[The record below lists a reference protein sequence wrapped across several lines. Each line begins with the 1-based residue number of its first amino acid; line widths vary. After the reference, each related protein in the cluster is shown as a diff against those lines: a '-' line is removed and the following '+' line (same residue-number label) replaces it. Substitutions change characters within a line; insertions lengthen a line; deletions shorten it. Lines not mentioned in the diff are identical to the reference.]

1 MSSSQQINA
10 TSTQVQATN
19 EGTSIPV
26 AATLPVISAPVLP
39 LGLSSIPTPSVI
51 SPFTTP
57 VPSAGPRVTFP
68 PSMTQFMND
77 PANLQAIQGFG
88 KVMAMCQQKGGM
100 PFLPGM
106 FPFALPG
113 MGSMPLQAPMVVTP
127 FQMPMPQP
135 SPFQPQLVST
145 MARVNLTGALNA
157 AGPSRPSQGDVREA
171 EPTRTRR
178 SRSNRNE
185 RARTR
190 ASCQEEEAES
200 QPRLPVA
207 NRLTVPNDR
216 VQQMEA
222 KLERLEKKVG
232 EKNDRDKPLA
242 GSPFT
247 TRVHLTPFPQK
258 VKIDAPRFTGKE
270 DPEIHLDSFN
280 QSATMNGCTDEEK
293 CLLFFQTL
301 RNRATEWFNK
311 LRPGSID
318 SFSDLASKFKAM
330 FQENCTKRKKFTYLS
345 TAGQRKSENLTQF
358 LTRWKEEVD
367 KVEEMDDKTV
377 LSLLLN
383 GLRAGELYKEF
394 CWKPPATYQEAYHTA
409 WEFAEAETQLRA
421 KKEAEHGYKP
431 KPVQVKKEE
440 APGPSRPRH
449 HYDPVVR
456 VVNTEECQ
464 EIRKAPVILP
474 ENPTGQ
480 TGRQWSGTYCSY
492 HRSDSHNTSECKS
505 VKGVIRQMI
514 DSGELGKDYLQKAQE
529 KSHQWVRPAAPG
541 DDRDNDRRRNSR
553 PRERQPAPEKE
564 YIGMIFGGPEG
575 GDSAAQRKNL
585 VRSIYVGEVSAEP
598 PRRKHTIREPI
609 AFTDRDLPP
618 TGEDHNDPLV
628 ITMDINGVDI
638 ARVLVDTGSSVNI
651 LYLETF
657 QKLRLCR
664 TQLEPLKTPLSG
676 FTGDTVEAEG
686 SIVLPVELGSGEKTV
701 WKKMWFIVVDIK
713 CVHNAILGR
722 PERRPEECPEC
733 YARAVKKM
741 TKGVNVISQEIT
753 KGETREKL
761 EPEAETVEIEL
772 HPGDSLRMVKIGAN
786 LPEGLKAEIT
796 RVLQEYAGIFA
807 WSVADMPGIDRSI
820 ICHRLAV
827 SEGSRPVRQKKRYL
841 ASDQRDFVKKEVKD
855 LLSVD
860 LPVNKPTEQ
869 WWEMAV
875 DGASGPRGYG
885 GGIVF
890 TTPEGFKIYHAIV
903 FNFKLTNN
911 EAEYEALTGAL
922 RLAQALKISQVSIKS
937 DSSLIVGQVTGNM
950 EAREGR
956 MAQYKDLVLA
966 LLKGFEEF
974 KIAQIPRAENA
985 DADLLSKLTQYA
997 PEHVSK
1003 LAWVEILD
1011 RASIE
1016 RLEVA
1021 AIMAGSQSDRSN
1033 LVGADDHWM
1042 YDLME
1047 YLIDG
1052 SLPEQDDRARKVK
1065 LRAPRF
1071 QVLDGRLYKRAF
1083 GGPLLRCLTNREAER
1098 VIADVHEGVCAAH
1111 QMSRTLSQR
1120 IILLGYY
1127 WPTIVQ
1133 DCERNP
1139 RFTEY
1144 LEGFGIKHNRSS
1156 VAYPQGNGQV
1166 ENANRTIVDGLKK
1179 GLGEVGNKWL
1189 EELPHI
1195 VWAFRVTPRRAHG
1208 ETPFSLTYGC
1218 EARLPIEAEFPTF
1231 RESNYQP
1238 QQNEDDHLAE
1248 LNLVEERRMAAE
1260 VRMSTY
1266 QQVVKKYHDNKVGPR
1281 YFQVGDEVL
1290 RRREVSRPGDG
1301 GKLAK
1306 NWEGPYRVRAI
1317 VRLGTYRLETL
1328 GGVPVER
1335 TWNSHHLRKFYK

>member
-1 MSSSQQINA
+1 M
-10 TSTQVQATN
+10 
-19 EGTSIPV
+19 
-26 AATLPVISAPVLP
+26 APV
-39 LGLSSIPTPSVI
+39 
-51 SPFTTP
+51 
-57 VPSAGPRVTFP
+57 
-68 PSMTQFMND
+68 
-77 PANLQAIQGFG
+77 NLA
-88 KVMAMCQQKGGM
+88 
-100 PFLPGM
+100 
-106 FPFALPG
+106 
-113 MGSMPLQAPMVVTP
+113 
-127 FQMPMPQP
+127 
-135 SPFQPQLVST
+135 
-145 MARVNLTGALNA
+145 GALNA
-157 AGPSRPSQGDVREA
+157 AGPSRPPQVTNPQITPDSHCVSIESDDGEWDIPRAHKKKKGKNIRPATSRNSAFERLGDREEGQRKSAKQRLGQSVAHVSAFARLGEVREA
-171 EPTRTRR
+171 EPARTRR
-178 SRSNRNE
+178 SRSNRHE
-185 RARTR
+185 PARTR
-190 ASCQEEEAES
+190 ASRQEEEAES

-207 NRLTVPNDR
+207 NRLAIPNDR

-222 KLERLEKKVG
+222 KLERLEKKVR

-247 TRVHLTPFPQK
+247 TRVHLTPFPRK

-270 DPEIHLDSFN
+270 EPEIHLDSFN

-301 RNRATEWFNK
+301 RNRATE
-311 LRPGSID
+311 
-318 SFSDLASKFKAM
+318 
-330 FQENCTKRKKFTYLS
+330 C
-345 TAGQRKSENLTQF
+345 TAGQRESKNLTQF
-358 LTRWKEEVD
+358 LTRWKEEVA

-394 CWKPPATYQEAYHTA
+394 CRRPPATYQEAYHTA

-421 KKEAEHGYKP
+421 KREAEHGHKS

-449 HYDPVVR
+449 HYNPVVR
-456 VVNTEECQ
+456 MVNAEECQ
-464 EIRKAPVILP
+464 EIRKAPVISP
-474 ENPTGQ
+474 ENATGQ

-514 DSGELGKDYLQKAQE
+514 NSGELGKDYLQKAQE
-529 KSHQWVRPAAPG
+529 KSHQW
-541 DDRDNDRRRNSR
+541 
-553 PRERQPAPEKE
+553 
-564 YIGMIFGGPEG
+564 G
-575 GDSAAQRKNL
+575 GDSAAQRKNW
-585 VRSIYVGEVSAEP
+585 VRSIYVGEVSAELP
-598 PRRKHTIREPI
+598 WRKHTRREPI
-609 AFTDRDLPP
+609 VFTDRDLPP

-628 ITMDINGVDI
+628 ITMDINGVDV
-638 ARVLVDTGSSVNI
+638 ARVLVNTGSSVNI

-686 SIVLPVELGSGEKTV
+686 FIVLPVELGSGEKTV
-701 WKKMWFIVVDIK
+701 WKKMRFIVVDIK

-722 PERRPEECPEC
+722 PGINMVGAVISMPHLCMKFHTPGGVGEVKGDQRNAREC

-772 HPGDSLRMVKIGAN
+772 HPGDSSRMVRIGAN
-786 LPEGLKAEIT
+786 LSEDLKAQIT
-796 RVLQEYAGIFA
+796 RVLQEYASIFA
-807 WSVADMPGIDRSI
+807 WSVADMPRIDRSV

-827 SEGSRPVRQKKRYL
+827 REGSRPVRQKKRYL
-841 ASDQRDFVKKEVKD
+841 ASDRRDFVKKEVKD
-855 LLSVD
+855 LLSV
-860 LPVNKPTEQ
+860 
-869 WWEMAV
+869 
-875 DGASGPRGYG
+875 
-885 GGIVF
+885 
-890 TTPEGFKIYHAIV
+890 
-903 FNFKLTNN
+903 
-911 EAEYEALTGAL
+911 EYEALAGGL
-922 RLAQALKISQVSIKS
+922 RLAQALKISRVSIKS
-937 DSSLIVGQVTGNM
+937 DSSLIVGQVT
-950 EAREGR
+950 
-956 MAQYKDLVLA
+956 
-966 LLKGFEEF
+966 
-974 KIAQIPRAENA
+974 ENA

-1003 LAWVEILD
+1003 LARVEILD

-1016 RLEVA
+1016 KLEVA
-1021 AIMAGSQSDRSN
+1021 AITAGSQSDRSN

-1047 YLIDG
+1047 YLMDE
-1052 SLPEQDDRARKVK
+1052 SLPEQDNRARKVK
-1065 LRAPRF
+1065 LGAPRF
-1071 QVLDGRLYKRAF
+1071 QVLDGKLYKRAF

-1098 VIADVHEGVCAAH
+1098 VIAEVHEGVCAAH
-1111 QMSRTLSQR
+1111 QMSRTLSQH

-1133 DCERNP
+1133 DCERYVEKCTTCQVFYKYPGRPATYYHPVSNAIPFARFGVDIIGAFPIAQGGKKFAIVAIDYFTKWIEAEALANITTQQCKKFIWKNIITRFGAPMNLITDNGPQFRNP
-1139 RFTEY
+1139 RFIEY

-1179 GLGEVGNKWL
+1179 RLGEAGNKWL

-1238 QQNEDDHLAE
+1238 QQNEEDHLAE

-1260 VRMSTY
+1260 VKMSTY

-1290 RRREVSRPGDG
+1290 RRREASRPGDG

-1317 VRLGTYRLETL
+1317 IRPGTYRLETL
-1328 GGVPVER
+1328 DGAPVER
-1335 TWNSHHLRKFYK
+1335 T

>member
-1 MSSSQQINA
+1 
-10 TSTQVQATN
+10 
-19 EGTSIPV
+19 
-26 AATLPVISAPVLP
+26 
-39 LGLSSIPTPSVI
+39 
-51 SPFTTP
+51 
-57 VPSAGPRVTFP
+57 
-68 PSMTQFMND
+68 
-77 PANLQAIQGFG
+77 
-88 KVMAMCQQKGGM
+88 MAMCQQNGGM

-106 FPFALPG
+106 FPFALPSAG
-113 MGSMPLQAPMVVTP
+113 TVPLQAQMAVTP
-127 FQMPMPQP
+127 FQKPMPQP

-145 MARVNLTGALNA
+145 MAPVNLTGALNA
-157 AGPSRPSQGDVREA
+157 AGPSCP
-171 EPTRTRR
+171 
-178 SRSNRNE
+178 
-185 RARTR
+185 
-190 ASCQEEEAES
+190 
-200 QPRLPVA
+200 
-207 NRLTVPNDR
+207 
-216 VQQMEA
+216 
-222 KLERLEKKVG
+222 
-232 EKNDRDKPLA
+232 
-242 GSPFT
+242 
-247 TRVHLTPFPQK
+247 PQ
-258 VKIDAPRFTGKE
+258 
-270 DPEIHLDSFN
+270 
-280 QSATMNGCTDEEK
+280 
-293 CLLFFQTL
+293 
-301 RNRATEWFNK
+301 
-311 LRPGSID
+311 
-318 SFSDLASKFKAM
+318 
-330 FQENCTKRKKFTYLS
+330 
-345 TAGQRKSENLTQF
+345 AGQRESENLTQL

-367 KVEEMDDKTV
+367 KVEKMDDKTV

-394 CWKPPATYQEAYHTA
+394 CRKPPATYQEAYHTA

-421 KKEAEHGYKP
+421 KREAEHGHKP

-440 APGPSRPRH
+440 VPGPSRPRH

-480 TGRQWSGTYCSY
+480 TGRQWLGTYCSY

-505 VKGVIRQMI
+505 VKGVIRQII

-529 KSHQWVRPAAPG
+529 KSHQWVRPVASG
-541 DDRDNDRRRNSR
+541 DDQDNDRRRNSR
-553 PRERQPAPEKE
+553 PRERQPAPEKGN
-564 YIGMIFGGPEG
+564 IGMIFGGPEG
-575 GDSAAQRKNL
+575 GDSAAQRKNW

-598 PRRKHTIREPI
+598 PRRKHSRREPI
-609 AFTDRDLPP
+609 VFTDRDLPP

-628 ITMDINGVDI
+628 ITMDINGVDV
-638 ARVLVDTGSSVNI
+638 ARVLVDTGSS
-651 LYLETF
+651 
-657 QKLRLCR
+657 
-664 TQLEPLKTPLSG
+664 

-686 SIVLPVELGSGEKTV
+686 SIVLPVEPGSGEKTV
-701 WKKMWFIVVDIK
+701 WKKMRFIVVDIK

-722 PERRPEECPEC
+722 PGINKVGAVISMPHLCMKFHTPGGVGEVKGDQRNAREC

-772 HPGDSLRMVKIGAN
+772 HPGDSSRMVRIGAN
-786 LPEGLKAEIT
+786 LPEDLKAEIT

-807 WSVADMPGIDRSI
+807 WSVADMPGIDRSV
-820 ICHRLAV
+820 ICDRLAV
-827 SEGSRPVRQKKRYL
+827 REGSRPVRQKKRYL
-841 ASDQRDFVKKEVKD
+841 ASDRRDFVKKEVKD

-860 LPVNKPTEQ
+860 LPVNKPNEQ

-890 TTPEGFKIYHAIV
+890 TTPEGFRIYHAII

-911 EAEYEALTGAL
+911 EAEYEALAGGL
-922 RLAQALKISQVSIKS
+922 RLAQALKISRVSIKS
-937 DSSLIVGQVTGNM
+937 DSSLIVGQVTGNI

-956 MAQYKDLVLA
+956 MAQYKELVLA

-1003 LAWVEILD
+1003 LARVEILD

-1016 RLEVA
+1016 KLEVA
-1021 AIMAGSQSDRSN
+1021 AITAGCQSDRSN

-1047 YLIDG
+1047 YLMVG

-1071 QVLDGRLYKRAF
+1071 QILDGKLYKRAF

-1098 VIADVHEGVCAAH
+1098 VIAEVHEGVCAAH
-1111 QMSRTLSQR
+1111 QMSR
-1120 IILLGYY
+1120 
-1127 WPTIVQ
+1127 
-1133 DCERNP
+1133 
-1139 RFTEY
+1139 
-1144 LEGFGIKHNRSS
+1144 
-1156 VAYPQGNGQV
+1156 
-1166 ENANRTIVDGLKK
+1166 
-1179 GLGEVGNKWL
+1179 NKWL

-1195 VWAFRVTPRRAHG
+1195 IWAFRVTPRRAHG

-1218 EARLPIEAEFPTF
+1218 EARLPIEAEFTTF

-1238 QQNEDDHLAE
+1238 QQNEEDHLAE

-1290 RRREVSRPGDG
+1290 QRREASRPGDG

-1306 NWEGPYRVRAI
+1306 NWEGPY
-1317 VRLGTYRLETL
+1317 
-1328 GGVPVER
+1328 
-1335 TWNSHHLRKFYK
+1335 

>member
-1 MSSSQQINA
+1 MPKNPSKALLDKGNK
-10 TSTQVQATN
+10 VQATN

-26 AATLPVISAPVLP
+26 VATLPVISAPVLP
-39 LGLSSIPTPSVI
+39 LGLSSVPTASVI
-51 SPFTTP
+51 SPFATP
-57 VPSAGPRVTFP
+57 VPFAGPRVTFP

-88 KVMAMCQQKGGM
+88 QVMAMCQQNGGM

-106 FPFALPG
+106 FPFALPCAG
-113 MGSMPLQAPMVVTP
+113 TMPLQAPMVVTP
-127 FQMPMPQP
+127 FQTPMPQP

-145 MARVNLTGALNA
+145 MAPVNLTGALNA
-157 AGPSRPSQGDVREA
+157 AGPSRPPQGTNPQVTPDGHCVSIESDDGEWDIPRAHKKKKGKNIRPATSRNSAFERLGDREEGQRKSA
-171 EPTRTRR
+171 KQRLGQSVAHVSAFARLGEEP
-178 SRSNRNE
+178 S
-185 RARTR
+185 RTR
-190 ASCQEEEAES
+190 ASRQEEEVES

-232 EKNDRDKPLA
+232 EKNDWDKPLA

-247 TRVHLTPFPQK
+247 MRVHLTPFPRK

-311 LRPGSID
+311 LRPGSVD
-318 SFSDLASKFKAM
+318 SFSDLASKFKAK

-345 TAGQRKSENLTQF
+345 TAGQRESENLTQF

-367 KVEEMDDKTV
+367 K
-377 LSLLLN
+377 
-383 GLRAGELYKEF
+383 
-394 CWKPPATYQEAYHTA
+394 
-409 WEFAEAETQLRA
+409 EFAEAETQLRA

-449 HYDPVVR
+449 HYEPVVR
-456 VVNTEECQ
+456 MVNTEECQ
-464 EIRKAPVILP
+464 EIRKAPVIPP
-474 ENPTGQ
+474 ENATGQ

-505 VKGVIRQMI
+505 VKGVIWQMI

-529 KSHQWVRPAAPG
+529 KSHQWVRPTALG
-541 DDRDNDRRRNSR
+541 DDRDSDRRRNNR

-564 YIGMIFGGPEG
+564 HIRMIFGGPEG
-575 GDSAAQRKNL
+575 GDSAAHRKNW
-585 VRSIYVGEVSAEP
+585 VRSIYVGGV
-598 PRRKHTIREPI
+598 
-609 AFTDRDLPP
+609 
-618 TGEDHNDPLV
+618 GEMKGDQRN
-628 ITMDINGVDI
+628 
-638 ARVLVDTGSSVNI
+638 AR
-651 LYLETF
+651 
-657 QKLRLCR
+657 
-664 TQLEPLKTPLSG
+664 
-676 FTGDTVEAEG
+676 
-686 SIVLPVELGSGEKTV
+686 
-701 WKKMWFIVVDIK
+701 
-713 CVHNAILGR
+713 
-722 PERRPEECPEC
+722 EC
-733 YARAVKKM
+733 YAQAVKKM

-761 EPEAETVEIEL
+761 EPEVETVEIEL
-772 HPGDSLRMVKIGAN
+772 HPGDSSRMVRIGAN
-786 LPEGLKAEIT
+786 LPEDLKAEIT

-827 SEGSRPVRQKKRYL
+827 REGSRPVRQKKRYL
-841 ASDQRDFVKKEVKD
+841 ASDRRDFVKKEVKD

-911 EAEYEALTGAL
+911 EAEYEALAGGL
-922 RLAQALKISQVSIKS
+922 KLAQALKISRVSIKS
-937 DSSLIVGQVTGNM
+937 NSSLIVGQVTGSM

-956 MAQYKDLVLA
+956 MAQYKELVLA

-1003 LAWVEILD
+1003 LARVEILD

-1016 RLEVA
+1016 KLEVA
-1021 AIMAGSQSDRSN
+1021 AITAASQFDRSN

-1047 YLIDG
+1047 YLMDG
-1052 SLPEQDDRARKVK
+1052 SLLEQDDRARKVK

-1071 QVLDGRLYKRAF
+1071 QVLDGKLYKRAF

-1098 VIADVHEGVCAAH
+1098 VIAEVHEGVCAAH
-1111 QMSRTLSQR
+1111 QMS
-1120 IILLGYY
+1120 
-1127 WPTIVQ
+1127 P
-1133 DCERNP
+1133 
-1139 RFTEY
+1139 
-1144 LEGFGIKHNRSS
+1144 
-1156 VAYPQGNGQV
+1156 
-1166 ENANRTIVDGLKK
+1166 
-1179 GLGEVGNKWL
+1179 
-1189 EELPHI
+1189 
-1195 VWAFRVTPRRAHG
+1195 
-1208 ETPFSLTYGC
+1208 
-1218 EARLPIEAEFPTF
+1218 RLPIEAEFPTL

-1238 QQNEDDHLAE
+1238 QQNEKDHLAE

-1260 VRMSTY
+1260 VKMSTY

-1290 RRREVSRPGDG
+1290 RRREASRPGDG

-1306 NWEGPYRVRAI
+1306 IWEGPYRVKPSFDQEHT
-1317 VRLGTYRLETL
+1317 G
-1328 GGVPVER
+1328 
-1335 TWNSHHLRKFYK
+1335 

>member
-10 TSTQVQATN
+10 TSAQVQATT
-19 EGTSIPV
+19 EGANIPMAV
-26 AATLPVISAPVLP
+26 TLPTVSASVLP
-39 LGLSSIPTPSVI
+39 LGLGSVPTPSMV
-51 SPFTTP
+51 SPFTAP

-88 KVMAMCQQKGGM
+88 QVMAMCQQNGGM
-100 PFLPGM
+100 PFLPSM

-113 MGSMPLQAPMVVTP
+113 AGTMPLQAPMAVTP
-127 FQMPMPQP
+127 FQTPVPQP

-145 MARVNLTGALNA
+145 MAPVNLTGALNA
-157 AGPSRPSQGDVREA
+157 AGPSRPPQ
-171 EPTRTRR
+171 EP
-178 SRSNRNE
+178 
-185 RARTR
+185 ARTR
-190 ASCQEEEAES
+190 ASRQEEEAES
-200 QPRLPVA
+200 QPRVPVA
-207 NRLTVPNDR
+207 NRLTTPNDR
-216 VQQMEA
+216 VQQVEA

-247 TRVHLTPFPQK
+247 TRVHLTPFPRK

-293 CLLFFQTL
+293 CLFFFQTL

-318 SFSDLASKFKAM
+318 SFSDLASKFKAK

-345 TAGQRKSENLTQF
+345 TAGQRESENLTQF

-394 CWKPPATYQEAYHTA
+394 CRKPLATYQEAYHTA

-431 KPVQVKKEE
+431 KPVQIKKEE
-440 APGPSRPRH
+440 APATSRSRH

-456 VVNTEECQ
+456 MVNTEECQ
-464 EIRKAPVILP
+464 EIRKAPAPCPVNPL
-474 ENPTGQ
+474 ENPTGHI
-480 TGRQWSGTYCSY
+480 GRQWSGTYCSY

-505 VKGVIRQMI
+505 VKGVIQQMI

-529 KSHQWVRPAAPG
+529 KNHQWVRPATQEN
-541 DDRDNDRRRNSR
+541 DRDKDRRRKNR
-553 PRERQPAPEKE
+553 QREQPPLDKE
-564 YIGMIFGGPEG
+564 HIGMIFGGPEG
-575 GDSAAQRKNL
+575 GDSAAQRKNW

-598 PRRKHTIREPI
+598 ARRKYPRREPI
-609 AFTDRDLPP
+609 VFTDRDLPP
-618 TGEDHNDPLV
+618 TSEDHNDPLV
-628 ITMDINGVDI
+628 ITMDINGVDV
-638 ARVLVDTGSSVNI
+638 ARVLVDTGNSVNI

-686 SIVLPVELGSGEKTV
+686 SIVLPVELGSGEKTM
-701 WKKMWFIVVDIK
+701 WKRMRFIVVDIK

-722 PERRPEECPEC
+722 PGINKVGAVISMPHLCMKFHTPGGVGEVRGDQRNAREC
-733 YARAVKKM
+733 YARAVKRM

-761 EPEAETVEIEL
+761 EPEAETMEIEL
-772 HPGDSLRMVKIGAN
+772 HPGDSSRMVRIGAN
-786 LPEGLKAEIT
+786 LPEDLKAEIT

-827 SEGSRPVRQKKRYL
+827 RDGSRPVRQKKRYL
-841 ASDQRDFVKKEVKD
+841 ASDRRDFVRK
-855 LLSVD
+855 
-860 LPVNKPTEQ
+860 
-869 WWEMAV
+869 
-875 DGASGPRGYG
+875 
-885 GGIVF
+885 
-890 TTPEGFKIYHAIV
+890 
-903 FNFKLTNN
+903 
-911 EAEYEALTGAL
+911 
-922 RLAQALKISQVSIKS
+922 
-937 DSSLIVGQVTGNM
+937 
-950 EAREGR
+950 
-956 MAQYKDLVLA
+956 
-966 LLKGFEEF
+966 
-974 KIAQIPRAENA
+974 
-985 DADLLSKLTQYA
+985 
-997 PEHVSK
+997 EHVSK
-1003 LAWVEILD
+1003 LARVEILD

-1016 RLEVA
+1016 KLEVA
-1021 AIMAGSQSDRSN
+1021 VITGEAQSDRSN

-1047 YLIDG
+1047 YLMNG
-1052 SLPEQDDRARKVK
+1052 TLPEQDDRARKVK

-1071 QVLDGRLYKRAF
+1071 QVLDGKLYKRAF

-1098 VIADVHEGVCAAH
+1098 VIAEVHEG
-1111 QMSRTLSQR
+1111 
-1120 IILLGYY
+1120 
-1127 WPTIVQ
+1127 
-1133 DCERNP
+1133 
-1139 RFTEY
+1139 
-1144 LEGFGIKHNRSS
+1144 
-1156 VAYPQGNGQV
+1156 
-1166 ENANRTIVDGLKK
+1166 
-1179 GLGEVGNKWL
+1179 
-1189 EELPHI
+1189 
-1195 VWAFRVTPRRAHG
+1195 
-1208 ETPFSLTYGC
+1208 
-1218 EARLPIEAEFPTF
+1218 
-1231 RESNYQP
+1231 
-1238 QQNEDDHLAE
+1238 QNEEDHLAE

-1290 RRREVSRPGDG
+1290 RRREASKPGDG

-1317 VRLGTYRLETL
+1317 IRPGTYRLETL
-1328 GGVPVER
+1328 EGVPVER

>member
-10 TSTQVQATN
+10 TSAQVQATN

-26 AATLPVISAPVLP
+26 AATIPVILAPVFP
-39 LGLSSIPTPSVI
+39 LGLSSVPTPSVI

-88 KVMAMCQQKGGM
+88 QSDDGEWDIPRAHKKNKGKNIRPATSRNSAFERLGDREEGQRKSAKQR
-100 PFLPGM
+100 LGQSVAHVSA
-106 FPFALPG
+106 FARLG
-113 MGSMPLQAPMVVTP
+113 E
-127 FQMPMPQP
+127 
-135 SPFQPQLVST
+135 
-145 MARVNLTGALNA
+145 
-157 AGPSRPSQGDVREA
+157 VREA
-171 EPTRTRR
+171 EPARTQR
-178 SRSNRNE
+178 SWSNRQE
-185 RARTR
+185 PARTR
-190 ASCQEEEAES
+190 ASRQEEEAES

-207 NRLTVPNDR
+207 NRLTIPNDR

-247 TRVHLTPFPQK
+247 TRVHLTPFPRK

-270 DPEIHLDSFN
+270 DPEIHQDSFN

-311 LRPGSID
+311 LP
-318 SFSDLASKFKAM
+318 
-330 FQENCTKRKKFTYLS
+330 
-345 TAGQRKSENLTQF
+345 GQRESENLTQF

-394 CWKPPATYQEAYHTA
+394 CRKPPATYQEAYHTA

-421 KKEAEHGYKP
+421 KREAEHGPKP
-431 KPVQVKKEE
+431 KPKQVKKEE
-440 APGPSRPRH
+440 VPGPSRPRH

-464 EIRKAPVILP
+464 EVRKAPVILP

-492 HRSDSHNTSECKS
+492 QRSDSHNTSECKS

-514 DSGELGKDYLQKAQE
+514 DSGELGKDYLQKTQE

-541 DDRDNDRRRNSR
+541 DDRDSDRRRNSR
-553 PRERQPAPEKE
+553 PREWQHAPEKE
-564 YIGMIFGGPEG
+564 HIGMIFGGPEG
-575 GDSAAQRKNL
+575 GDSAAQRKNW

-598 PRRKHTIREPI
+598 PRRKHTRREPI
-609 AFTDRDLPP
+609 VFTDRDLPP

-628 ITMDINGVDI
+628 ITMDINGVDV

-657 QKLRLCR
+657 QKLKLCR

-701 WKKMWFIVVDIK
+701 WKKMRFIGLDIK
-713 CVHNAILGR
+713 CVHNAIFGR
-722 PERRPEECPEC
+722 PGINKVGAVISMPHLCMKFHTPGGVGEVKGDQRNAREC

-741 TKGVNVISQEIT
+741 TKGVNVISQEIA

-772 HPGDSLRMVKIGAN
+772 HPGDSSRMVRIGAN
-786 LPEGLKAEIT
+786 LPEDLKAEIT
-796 RVLQEYAGIFA
+796 RVLQEYAGIVA

-820 ICHRLAV
+820 ICHWLAV
-827 SEGSRPVRQKKRYL
+827 REGSRPVRQKKRYL
-841 ASDQRDFVKKEVKD
+841 ASDRRDFVKKEVKD
-855 LLSVD
+855 LLSVVLRNSTSSGRMVKWAMMLTQLNIEYRPRSVIKGQSLADFLVEMTGLTLD
-860 LPVNKPTEQ
+860 LPVNKPIEQ

-875 DGASGPRGYG
+875 DGASNPRGYG

-890 TTPEGFKIYHAIV
+890 TTREGFKIYHAIV

-911 EAEYEALTGAL
+911 EAEYEALAGGL
-922 RLAQALKISQVSIKS
+922 RLAQALKISRVSIKS

-950 EAREGR
+950 EAGEGR
-956 MAQYKDLVLA
+956 TAQYKDLVLA
-966 LLKGFEEF
+966 QLKGFEEF

-1003 LAWVEILD
+1003 LARVEILD

-1016 RLEVA
+1016 KLEVA
-1021 AIMAGSQSDRSN
+1021 AITAGSQSDRSN
-1033 LVGADDHWM
+1033 LVGASDHWM

-1047 YLIDG
+1047 YLMDG

-1065 LRAPRF
+1065 LRALRF
-1071 QVLDGRLYKRAF
+1071 QVLDGKLYKRAF

-1098 VIADVHEGVCAAH
+1098 VIAEVHEGVCTAH

-1133 DCERNP
+1133 DCERYVQKCRTCQVFYKYLGRPATYYHPVSNVIPFARFGVDIIGAFPVAQGGKKFVIVAIDYFTKWIEAEALANITTQQCKKFIWKNIITRFGAPMNLITDNVPQFRNP

-1144 LEGFGIKHNRSS
+1144 LDGFGI
-1156 VAYPQGNGQV
+1156 
-1166 ENANRTIVDGLKK
+1166 
-1179 GLGEVGNKWL
+1179 
-1189 EELPHI
+1189 
-1195 VWAFRVTPRRAHG
+1195 
-1208 ETPFSLTYGC
+1208 
-1218 EARLPIEAEFPTF
+1218 
-1231 RESNYQP
+1231 
-1238 QQNEDDHLAE
+1238 
-1248 LNLVEERRMAAE
+1248 
-1260 VRMSTY
+1260 
-1266 QQVVKKYHDNKVGPR
+1266 
-1281 YFQVGDEVL
+1281 
-1290 RRREVSRPGDG
+1290 
-1301 GKLAK
+1301 
-1306 NWEGPYRVRAI
+1306 
-1317 VRLGTYRLETL
+1317 
-1328 GGVPVER
+1328 
-1335 TWNSHHLRKFYK
+1335 

>member
-10 TSTQVQATN
+10 TSAQVQATN
-19 EGTSIPV
+19 EGASIPV
-26 AATLPVISAPVLP
+26 AATIPVISAPVLP
-39 LGLSSIPTPSVI
+39 LGLSSVPTASVI
-51 SPFTTP
+51 SPFATP

-88 KVMAMCQQKGGM
+88 QVMAMCQQSGGM
-100 PFLPGM
+100 PFLPSM

-113 MGSMPLQAPMVVTP
+113 AGTMPLQAPMAVTS
-127 FQMPMPQP
+127 FQTPMPQP

-145 MARVNLTGALNA
+145 MAPVNLAGALNA
-157 AGPSRPSQGDVREA
+157 AGPSRPPSHKKKKGKNIRPATSRNSAFERLGDREEGQRKSAKQRLGQSVAHVSAFARLGEVREA
-171 EPTRTRR
+171 EPARTRR
-178 SRSNRNE
+178 SRSNRQE
-185 RARTR
+185 PARTR
-190 ASCQEEEAES
+190 ASRQEEEAES

-207 NRLTVPNDR
+207 NRLTIPNDR

-222 KLERLEKKVG
+222 KLERLERKVG

-247 TRVHLTPFPQK
+247 TRVHLTPFPRK

-318 SFSDLASKFKAM
+318 SFSDLASKFKAK

-345 TAGQRKSENLTQF
+345 TAGQREYENLTQF

-367 KVEEMDDKTV
+367 KAEEMDDKTV

-394 CWKPPATYQEAYHTA
+394 CRKLPATYQEAYHTA
-409 WEFAEAETQLRA
+409 WEFAEAETQLQA
-421 KKEAEHGYKP
+421 KREAEHGHKS

-449 HYDPVVR
+449 HYDPVIR

-464 EIRKAPVILP
+464 EVRKAPVIPP

-480 TGRQWSGTYCSY
+480 VRRQWSGTYCSY
-492 HRSDSHNTSECKS
+492 HRSDSHNISEC
-505 VKGVIRQMI
+505 
-514 DSGELGKDYLQKAQE
+514 SGELGKDYLQKAQE
-529 KSHQWVRPAAPG
+529 KSHQWVRPTALG
-541 DDRDNDRRRNSR
+541 DDRDNDRRRNNQ

-564 YIGMIFGGPEG
+564 HIGIIFGGPEG

-598 PRRKHTIREPI
+598 PRRKHTRREPI
-609 AFTDRDLPP
+609 VFTDRDLPP

-628 ITMDINGVDI
+628 ITMDINGVDV
-638 ARVLVDTGSSVNI
+638 ARVLVDIGSSVNI

-686 SIVLPVELGSGEKTV
+686 SIVLPAELGSGEKTV
-701 WKKMWFIVVDIK
+701 WKKMRFIVVDIK

-722 PERRPEECPEC
+722 PGINRVGAVISMPHLCMKFHTPGGVGEVKGDQRNAREC

-772 HPGDSLRMVKIGAN
+772 HPGDSSRVVRIGAN
-786 LPEGLKAEIT
+786 LPEDNKAQIT

-807 WSVADMPGIDRSI
+807 WSVADMPGIDRSV

-827 SEGSRPVRQKKRYL
+827 REGSRPVRQKKRYL
-841 ASDQRDFVKKEVKD
+841 ASDRREFVKKEVKD

-890 TTPEGFKIYHAIV
+890 TTLEGFKIYHAIV

-911 EAEYEALTGAL
+911 EAEYEALAGGL
-922 RLAQALKISQVSIKS
+922 RLAQALKISRVNIKS

-966 LLKGFEEF
+966 LSKGFEEF
-974 KIAQIPRAENA
+974 KIA
-985 DADLLSKLTQYA
+985 
-997 PEHVSK
+997 
-1003 LAWVEILD
+1003 
-1011 RASIE
+1011 
-1016 RLEVA
+1016 
-1021 AIMAGSQSDRSN
+1021 
-1033 LVGADDHWM
+1033 
-1042 YDLME
+1042 
-1047 YLIDG
+1047 
-1052 SLPEQDDRARKVK
+1052 
-1065 LRAPRF
+1065 
-1071 QVLDGRLYKRAF
+1071 
-1083 GGPLLRCLTNREAER
+1083 
-1098 VIADVHEGVCAAH
+1098 
-1111 QMSRTLSQR
+1111 
-1120 IILLGYY
+1120 
-1127 WPTIVQ
+1127 
-1133 DCERNP
+1133 
-1139 RFTEY
+1139 
-1144 LEGFGIKHNRSS
+1144 
-1156 VAYPQGNGQV
+1156 
-1166 ENANRTIVDGLKK
+1166 
-1179 GLGEVGNKWL
+1179 
-1189 EELPHI
+1189 
-1195 VWAFRVTPRRAHG
+1195 
-1208 ETPFSLTYGC
+1208 
-1218 EARLPIEAEFPTF
+1218 
-1231 RESNYQP
+1231 
-1238 QQNEDDHLAE
+1238 
-1248 LNLVEERRMAAE
+1248 
-1260 VRMSTY
+1260 
-1266 QQVVKKYHDNKVGPR
+1266 
-1281 YFQVGDEVL
+1281 
-1290 RRREVSRPGDG
+1290 
-1301 GKLAK
+1301 
-1306 NWEGPYRVRAI
+1306 
-1317 VRLGTYRLETL
+1317 
-1328 GGVPVER
+1328 
-1335 TWNSHHLRKFYK
+1335 

>member
-1 MSSSQQINA
+1 MGDCSVLHPTSRSEIIDRCFQKRPTSLAEQNGAAGCFHPLTTVAVAENFSASFTVSFSRLEFEHNSTAAVKSLETGDVINGDRSGIATFQSVVGLIWIDAGAFLCNRPGCRRRSSCDFSVFSTILKGPSKALARSWLCANRVGMS
-10 TSTQVQATN
+10 
-19 EGTSIPV
+19 
-26 AATLPVISAPVLP
+26 
-39 LGLSSIPTPSVI
+39 
-51 SPFTTP
+51 
-57 VPSAGPRVTFP
+57 
-68 PSMTQFMND
+68 
-77 PANLQAIQGFG
+77 
-88 KVMAMCQQKGGM
+88 
-100 PFLPGM
+100 FLPGM

-113 MGSMPLQAPMVVTP
+113 AGTMPLQAPMAVSP
-127 FQMPMPQP
+127 FQTPMPQP
-135 SPFQPQLVST
+135 SPFQPQLVSAVT
-145 MARVNLTGALNA
+145 PVNLSGALNA
-157 AGPSRPSQGDVREA
+157 AGLSRPPQGTNPQITPDGHCVSVESGDGEWDIPRAHKKKNGKTIRPATSRNSAFERLGDKEEGQRKSAKLRLGQSVAHVSAFARLGEMREA
-171 EPTRTRR
+171 EPARTQR
-178 SRSNRNE
+178 SRSNRQE
-185 RARTR
+185 PARTR
-190 ASCQEEEAES
+190 ASRQEEEAES
-200 QPRLPVA
+200 QPRVPVA
-207 NRLTVPNDR
+207 NRLTTSNDR

-222 KLERLEKKVG
+222 KQERLEKKVG

-247 TRVHLTPFPQK
+247 TRVHLTPFPRK
-258 VKIDAPRFTGKE
+258 DKIDAPRFTGKE

-318 SFSDLASKFKAM
+318 SFSDLALKFKAK

-345 TAGQRKSENLTQF
+345 TAGQRESENLTQF

-377 LSLLLN
+377 LSLLQN
-383 GLRAGELYKEF
+383 GLPAGELYKEF
-394 CWKPPATYQEAYHTA
+394 CRKPPSTYQEAYHTA

-421 KKEAEHGYKP
+421 KKEAGHGYKP
-431 KPVQVKKEE
+431 KPV
-440 APGPSRPRH
+440 
-449 HYDPVVR
+449 
-456 VVNTEECQ
+456 
-464 EIRKAPVILP
+464 
-474 ENPTGQ
+474 
-480 TGRQWSGTYCSY
+480 
-492 HRSDSHNTSECKS
+492 
-505 VKGVIRQMI
+505 
-514 DSGELGKDYLQKAQE
+514 GELGKDYLQKAQE
-529 KSHQWVRPAAPG
+529 KNHQWVRPATQEN
-541 DDRDNDRRRNSR
+541 DRDKDRRRNNR
-553 PRERQPAPEKE
+553 QREQQPAPDKE
-564 YIGMIFGGPEG
+564 HIGMIFGGPEG
-575 GDSAAQRKNL
+575 GDSAAQRKNW

-598 PRRKHTIREPI
+598 ARRKCPRREPI
-609 AFTDRDLPP
+609 VFTDRDLPP
-618 TGEDHNDPLV
+618 TGEDHSDPLV
-628 ITMDINGVDI
+628 ITMDINGVDV

-676 FTGDTVEAEG
+676 FMGDTVEAEG

-701 WKKMWFIVVDIK
+701 WKRMRFIVVDIK

-722 PERRPEECPEC
+722 PGINKVGAVISMPHLCMKFHTPGGVGEVKGDQRNAREC

-772 HPGDSLRMVKIGAN
+772 HPGDSSRTVRIGAN
-786 LPEGLKAEIT
+786 LPEDLKAEIT

-807 WSVADMPGIDRSI
+807 WSVADMPGIDRLI

-827 SEGSRPVRQKKRYL
+827 REGSRPVRQKKRYL
-841 ASDQRDFVKKEVKD
+841 ASDRRDFVKKE
-855 LLSVD
+855 
-860 LPVNKPTEQ
+860 
-869 WWEMAV
+869 
-875 DGASGPRGYG
+875 
-885 GGIVF
+885 
-890 TTPEGFKIYHAIV
+890 
-903 FNFKLTNN
+903 
-911 EAEYEALTGAL
+911 
-922 RLAQALKISQVSIKS
+922 
-937 DSSLIVGQVTGNM
+937 VTGNM

-1003 LAWVEILD
+1003 LARVEILD
-1011 RASIE
+1011 HASIE
-1016 RLEVA
+1016 KLEVA
-1021 AIMAGSQSDRSN
+1021 AITGSGQCDRSN

-1047 YLIDG
+1047 YLMNG
-1052 SLPEQDDRARKVK
+1052 TLPEQEDRARKVK

-1071 QVLDGRLYKRAF
+1071 QVLDGKLYKRAF

-1098 VIADVHEGVCAAH
+1098 VIAEVHEGVCAAH

-1133 DCERNP
+1133 DCERYVQKC
-1139 RFTEY
+1139 RTCQVFY
-1144 LEGFGIKHNRSS
+1144 K
-1156 VAYPQGNGQV
+1156 YP
-1166 ENANRTIVDGLKK
+1166 
-1179 GLGEVGNKWL
+1179 
-1189 EELPHI
+1189 
-1195 VWAFRVTPRRAHG
+1195 
-1208 ETPFSLTYGC
+1208 
-1218 EARLPIEAEFPTF
+1218 ARLPIEAEFPTF

-1238 QQNEDDHLAE
+1238 QQNEEDHLAE

-1260 VRMSTY
+1260 VKMSTY

-1290 RRREVSRPGDG
+1290 RRREASRPGDG

-1317 VRLGTYRLETL
+1317 IRPGTYRLETL
-1328 GGVPVER
+1328 DVVPVER
-1335 TWNSHHLRKFYK
+1335 TWSSHHLRKFYK